1 MDFLS
6 IFRDPFSRRS
16 IRCRRQGSPQLAG
29 DGWCCELEKKESVV
43 VSRKAREQ
51 SEELGG
57 AWGEDWVLGLA
68 LGRLCPFPS
77 LPRPAVCPPLPSP
90 FRPPPNSVPSPTC
103 GLFGPDFCLQF
114 QSEPSDF
121 LAWRGPGP
129 PALALPRGV
138 TFEVD
143 EGDLAV
149 RAGGAT

>member
-1 MDFLS
+1 MS
-6 IFRDPFSRRS
+6 WRRK
-16 IRCRRQGSPQLAG
+16 RKR
-29 DGWCCELEKKESVV
+29 VV
-43 VSRKAREQ
+43 VSRRARQQ

-57 AWGEDWVLGLA
+57 AWGEGPGPRLSFRQA
-68 LGRLCPFPS
+68 LPFDRLCPFPL

-90 FRPPPNSVPSPTC
+90 FHSPPNGVPSPTC

-121 LAWRGPGP
+121 FAWRGPGA